1 MKKNKSYFGAISI
14 IIGTAVGAGIFAL
27 PYAFAKAGYLV
38 GALYLVVLG
47 SVSIILI
54 RAYTEVV
61 LRTPKRHQIVG
72 YVRAY
77 LGKRARAVS
86 LASFVVGITGALVAY
101 TIQVGRFLQAVLG
114 SALGGDAS
122 TYSYI
127 FIAAMAVV
135 VFFGL
140 GLIGRIE
147 KYLVVVL
154 LAIVGVIAFKGMG
167 QVHVEQL
174 MTFDP
179 LYVFLPYGVALFALS
194 AASAI
199 PDAVDEI
206 DNKKKLNSAITWG
219 IAIPIIV
226 YIIFTLVVVGVSG
239 AGTTEGAMT
248 GLAPYLGE
256 GIVIVGSLLGIM
268 TMSLAFMNLG
278 MVLKEIYHFDLGLPN
293 TAAWLAA
300 ILPPLVVFALKL
312 TSFVS
317 TIAFVGGVMCGVDA
331 IMILLMWQRA
341 RHIGKRKPEC
351 VINIP
356 HAVQFVI
363 MVIFGAGIAYE
374 LYYQFMA

>member
-38 GALYLVVLG
+38 GAVYLVVLG

-77 LGKRARAVS
+77 LGKRARVIS
-86 LASFVVGITGALVAY
+86 LISFVIGITGALVAY
-101 TIQVGRFLQAVLG
+101 TIQVGQFLLVVLG
-114 SALGGDAS
+114 PSFGGAAS
-122 TYSYI
+122 TYSYV
-127 FIAAMAVV
+127 FVGVMALVI
-135 VFFGL
+135 FFGL

-147 KYLVVVL
+147 KYLVIVL
-154 LAIVGVIAFKGMG
+154 LIIVGVIAVKGIG
-167 QVHVEQL
+167 QIHTEQL
-174 MTFDP
+174 MTFNP

-206 DNKKKLNSAITWG
+206 DNKRKLGRAITWG
-219 IAIPIIV
+219 IAIPVII
-226 YIIFTLVVVGVSG
+226 YIIFTLIVVGVCGS
-239 AGTTEGAMT
+239 ATSEGAMN

-256 GIVIVGSLLGIM
+256 GIVLVGSLLGVM

-300 ILPPLVVFALKL
+300 ILPPLAVFALKL

-341 RHIGKRKPEC
+341 RHMGKRKPEC